1 MICLW
6 ISLNWS
12 GSWKVAFDSFFL
24 LSDFSNRLVVKGT
37 LLLDS
42 DDAPCDSM
50 FGFGMEASFALAE

>member
-1 MICLW
+1 M
-6 ISLNWS
+6 
-12 GSWKVAFDSFFL
+12 AFDSFFL